1 MKFRPLAL
9 PLLPIGFFALAAP
22 SAHAASYAIS
32 SIGKTELVGST
43 SSVPSGGE
51 TANFSS
57 GSVTVGTTFAKFQL
71 VLSGTTTRVADMRV
85 TVVGVRGT
93 LDTTGGKSGLM
104 IAQTTNSQGLT
115 DSGTM
120 SILSAFSAAGTG
132 GESSLTLRF
141 SFFEPDTAVAKNL
154 GLELTSFDFDYRQFM
169 RVSNTDF
176 TAEAH
181 GSKLTKTSSG
191 GNTTF
196 SDLGNSDATFT
207 QATNAVVLNNVVDS
221 SFDIT
226 VGKVGT
232 GNSLFMFE
240 FRDPSQ
246 ILDSPLNPV
255 AIPEPSSALAL
266 ATGAIGL
273 AFLRRRAK

>member
-1 MKFRPLAL
+1 MKFRHL
-9 PLLPIGFFALAAP
+9 PLLPVGIVSICCLQ
-22 SAHAASYAIS
+22 SAQAASY
-32 SIGKTELVGST
+32 SIASVGKTELVGST
-43 SSVPSGGE
+43 SAVPNSG
-51 TANFSS
+51 TSDNFSTGAVS
-57 GSVTVGTTFAKFQL
+57 VGTTFAKFQL
-71 VLSGTTTRVADMRV
+71 VLAGTSTRVADMRV
-85 TVVGVRGT
+85 TVVGKTGT
-93 LDTTGGKSGLM
+93 FDTAGGKSGLM

-132 GESSLTLRF
+132 GESSVTLRF
-141 SFFEPDTAVAKNL
+141 SFFEPDTAIAKNL

-169 RVSNTDF
+169 RVSNSDF

-181 GSKLTKTSSG
+181 GSKLTKTTSG

-196 SDLGNSDATFT
+196 SDVGNSDASFT
-207 QATNAVVLNNVVDS
+207 QATNAVVLNNVPDS

-226 VGKVGT
+226 VGKIGT

-246 ILDSPLNPV
+246 ILDTPLTPT
-255 AIPEPSSALAL
+255 AIPEPSSMIVLVSGAAALSF
-266 ATGAIGL
+266 I
-273 AFLRRRAK
+273 RRRKN